1 MKANQLIN
9 KRFEELA
16 QKGTTITVTSKQR
29 EFPQVFAV
37 AGPQRGA
44 ESSSPRSTY
53 TAHIVDR
60 QEFITWGTSSLNLLQ
75 RIFGDTSI
83 HYTQFRTYFDEFKG
97 DTPTLNACMAVFN
110 AAREDYE
117 GGYLF
122 NVETLVS
129 AEVLDDVLEQAEAL
143 LSSGYRGPAGVT
155 VGVAL
160 ETTLKKLCDRE
171 GIPHAKLDRMNAD
184 LAKKGLYN
192 VGMQKQITA
201 WADLRNRAAHG
212 QWEQFTAADVEDMI
226 RGVRRFI
233 ADHL

>member
-1 MKANQLIN
+1 MKPNRLIS

-16 QKGTTITVTSKQR
+16 QKAVALPITTKEEPVTG
-29 EFPQVFAV
+29 FAV
-37 AGPQRGA
+37 AGG
-44 ESSSPRSTY
+44 SSGSSTPRMTHSV
-53 TAHIVDR
+53 HRVDYE
-60 QEFITWGTSSLNLLQ
+60 QFVTWGISTLGLLQ
-75 RIFGDTSI
+75 RVFGEDSI
-83 HYTQFRTYFDEFKG
+83 YYPRFKEYFDEFKG
-97 DTPTLNACMAVFN
+97 YKYSLDRCMAVFN

-122 NVETLVS
+122 NVESLVS

-143 LSSGYRGPAGVT
+143 LNAGYRGPAGVT
-155 VGVAL
+155 AGVAL
-160 ETTLKKLCDRE
+160 ETTLKKLCDHE
-171 GIPHAKLDRMNAD
+171 GIPHSKLDRMNAD

-233 ADHL
+233 ADYL